1 MPLNPQS
8 PLPLY
13 RQLAERIQADISEG
27 IYSVDTKIPSENVL
41 ATHYRIGRPT
51 VRQATD
57 LLVRKGQLVRRRG
70 SGTFVCEP
78 RPSID
83 LFSLAGTSAGLAHSD
98 LDVAL
103 VVTDGPRIIEQNDD
117 DMVAE
122 SGLRSTHIS
131 SRKIYVQR
139 DAVVDSQMILREA
152 FYFDAS
158 VFSGLETR
166 DLQGASISKL
176 IRDSFYLE
184 PIAARQSFSAS
195 AAVGDEPAAFNVKHG
210 IPLLRVTRHL
220 FFSDNP
226 AELLVQIT
234 CLTDRFEFSQTLYPT
249 VLTA

>member
-1 MPLNPQS
+1 M
-8 PLPLY
+8 
-13 RQLAERIQADISEG
+13 
-27 IYSVDTKIPSENVL
+27 
-41 ATHYRIGRPT
+41 
-51 VRQATD
+51 RQATD

-83 LFSLAGTSAGLAHSD
+83 LFSLAGTSAGLAQSD
-98 LDVAL
+98 FDVAL
-103 VVTDGPRIIEQNDD
+103 MVTDGPRIIEQND
-117 DMVAE
+117 
-122 SGLRSTHIS
+122 SGEEDLNVDSGADASQIS

-139 DAVVDSQMILREA
+139 DAVVDSQVILREA
-152 FYFDAS
+152 FYFDAG
-158 VFSGLETR
+158 VFSGLEGR
-166 DLQGASISKL
+166 DLQGVSISKL

-195 AAVGDEPAAFNVKHG
+195 AANSDEAAAFDVERG

-226 AELLVQIT
+226 AELSVQIT